1 MNHLLK
7 NQKKKLEKKIRLAK
21 IISHF
26 GFCSRRDAEQ
36 IIINGGVTLK
46 NSIFKEFTIKES
58 LIKYIKVNGV
68 HLKKN
73 KPRVWCFYKP
83 RGYVCSNSEQFQ
95 QKSFFRILPNDIPR
109 VVSVGRLDILS
120 EGLLLLTNNPSL
132 SNFLEKP
139 INSFERNYIVK
150 VFGLID
156 DELPLL
162 VKDGIKIKNINYKG
176 LDIKILTKKKNNNYL
191 KISIYEGKN
200 REIRKVL
207 EHFKLHVKTLKRIS
221 YGPFFLNEL
230 NNSEIKEVDEETLK
244 NNLEKIKFNDESDC
258 WKI

>member
-1 MNHLLK
+1 M
-7 NQKKKLEKKIRLAK
+7 EKKIRLAK

-26 GFCSRRDAEQ
+26 GFCSRRDAER

-46 NSIFKEFTIKES
+46 NNVFKEFTIKES
-58 LIKYIKVNGV
+58 LIKYLKVNGTN
-68 HLKKN
+68 LRKSKT
-73 KPRVWCFYKP
+73 RVWCFYKP

-95 QKSFFRILPNDIPR
+95 QKSFFRILPSNFPR
-109 VVSVGRLDILS
+109 VVSIGRLDILS

-150 VFGLID
+150 VFGKVNN
-156 DELPLL
+156 ELPLL
-162 VKDGIKIKNINYKG
+162 VKEGITIKDISYKG
-176 LDIKILTKKKNNNYL
+176 LDIKILTKKPNNNFL

-207 EHFKLHVKTLKRIS
+207 EHFKLQVKILKRIS

-230 NNSEIKEVDEETLK
+230 NNSEIKEIDEDTLK
-244 NNLEKIKFNDESDC
+244 DNLKQMKFDDESDS

>member
-1 MNHLLK
+1 MG
-7 NQKKKLEKKIRLAK
+7 KKIRLAK

-46 NSIFKEFTIKES
+46 NSIYKEFTIKES

-73 KPRVWCFYKP
+73 KTRVWCFYKP

-191 KISIYEGKN
+191 KVSIYEGKN

>member
-1 MNHLLK
+1 
-7 NQKKKLEKKIRLAK
+7 LEKKIRLAK

-46 NSIFKEFTIKES
+46 NNVFKEFTIKES
-58 LIKYIKVNGV
+58 LIKYLKVNGTN
-68 HLKKN
+68 LRKSKT
-73 KPRVWCFYKP
+73 RVWCFYKP
-83 RGYVCSNSEQFQ
+83 RGYVCSNSEQFE
-95 QKSFFRILPNDIPR
+95 QKSFFRILPSDFPR
-109 VVSVGRLDILS
+109 VVSIGRLDILS

-150 VFGLID
+150 VFGKIN

-162 VKDGIKIKNINYKG
+162 VKEGITIKDISYKG
-176 LDIKILTKKKNNNYL
+176 LDIKILTKKKNNNFL

-207 EHFKLHVKTLKRIS
+207 EHFKLQVKTLKRIS

-230 NNSEIKEVDEETLK
+230 NNSEIKEVNEDTLK
-244 NNLEKIKFNDESDC
+244 NNLKQMKFNDESDS

>member
-1 MNHLLK
+1 M
-7 NQKKKLEKKIRLAK
+7 EKKIRLAK

-26 GFCSRRDAEQ
+26 GFCSRRDAER

-46 NSIFKEFTIKES
+46 NNVFKEFTIKES
-58 LIKYIKVNGV
+58 LIKYLKVNGTN
-68 HLKKN
+68 LRKSKT
-73 KPRVWCFYKP
+73 RVWCFYKP
-83 RGYVCSNSEQFQ
+83 RGYVCSNSEQFE
-95 QKSFFRILPNDIPR
+95 QKSFFRILPSNFPR
-109 VVSVGRLDILS
+109 VVSIGRLDILS

-150 VFGLID
+150 VFGKVNN
-156 DELPLL
+156 ELPLL
-162 VKDGIKIKNINYKG
+162 VKEGITIKDISYKG
-176 LDIKILTKKKNNNYL
+176 LDIKILTKKPNNNFL

-207 EHFKLHVKTLKRIS
+207 EHFKLQVKILKRIS

-230 NNSEIKEVDEETLK
+230 NNSEIKEIDEDTLK
-244 NNLEKIKFNDESDC
+244 DNLKQMKFDDESDS